1 MVISARDAI
10 PISIIMT
17 MKETMNM
24 SMSKESELKAL
35 KGRYNLIL
43 SRGKT
48 IEGEGVLR
56 KIRRKIRKLEKE
68 LNV

>member
-1 MVISARDAI
+1 
-10 PISIIMT
+10 
-17 MKETMNM
+17 M

-68 LNV
+68 LNVQCY